1 MKNPPT
7 WKLVAALPVLA
18 LAGLGV
24 LAVLAA
30 WHVSAWASEEPAQ
43 PGRCRKAG
51 AV

>member
-1 MKNPPT
+1 M

-24 LAVLAA
+24 LTVLAA
-30 WHVSAWASEEPAQ
+30 WEISVWASEEPVQ
-43 PGRCRKAG
+43 PGRCRKVG